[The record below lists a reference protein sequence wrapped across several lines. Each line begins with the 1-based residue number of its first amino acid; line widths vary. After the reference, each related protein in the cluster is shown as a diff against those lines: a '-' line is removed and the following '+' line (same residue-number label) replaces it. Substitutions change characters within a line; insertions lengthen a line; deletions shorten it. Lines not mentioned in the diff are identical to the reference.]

1 VSQPNPSANL
11 DELPLFVYGTLRVG
25 RGNYRRLLAGKTLC
39 VVPATLPDHALYI
52 AAYPYYPYVTAAEN
66 GGFVVG
72 DLFTLRPEVYAELLT
87 ALDALEGYRP
97 DDPEG
102 SAYLRVRRPVRH
114 AVADGEPR
122 TVEAWVY
129 CAGQR
134 LRAAATEERHI
145 PGGDWVAHQRAR
157 RR

>member
-1 VSQPNPSANL
+1 VPQPNPSANF

-25 RGNYRRLLAGKTLC
+25 RGNYRRLLAGKTLR
-39 VVPATLPDHALYI
+39 VVPATLLDHALYI

-72 DLFTLRPEVYAELLT
+72 DLFTLRPAIYAELLT
-87 ALDALEGYRP
+87 ALDALEGFRP

-102 SAYLRVRRPVRH
+102 SAYLRVRRTVRY
-114 AVADGEPR
+114 VDADGKPR
-122 TVEAWVY
+122 TAEAWVY
-129 CAGQR
+129 CAGQQ
-134 LRAAATEERHI
+134 LRAAATEERRV
-145 PGGDWVAHQRAR
+145 PSGDWVAHQRAR